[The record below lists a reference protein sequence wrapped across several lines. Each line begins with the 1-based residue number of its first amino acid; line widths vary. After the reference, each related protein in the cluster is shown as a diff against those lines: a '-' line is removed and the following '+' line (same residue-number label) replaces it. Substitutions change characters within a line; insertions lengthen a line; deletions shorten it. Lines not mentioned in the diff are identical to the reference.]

1 VDGDA
6 PPVGSE
12 RPVIVARRQTR
23 RPIPIRLLAAI
34 VVTLVAGTPL
44 AGCGSGSGGSAGADS
59 TAAPVVDEEGSKAL
73 EPVADHPTPSLPA
86 TVTSADGREVTV
98 TDVSRILP
106 LWGNLNEMVFALGL
120 GDNVVGRDVAAQFPG
135 TEDLPVVTNGHDV
148 SAEAALSL
156 EPTVVF
162 AQDDTGPPE
171 ALDQIRAAG
180 VPVVVLE
187 SPGGVDDIWPRI
199 RTMAA
204 ALGVRDAGDA
214 LVERTQAEIDTAR
227 EPIPDGDAPRVAFLY
242 LRGSAGV
249 YLLGGP
255 RSGADSMI
263 EAAGGEDAG
272 TAIGLDKSF
281 TPLTSEALVEAAPDV
296 LLLTDSGLESV
307 GGIDALLAMPGIAQT
322 PAARDR
328 RVVTVDDGVLYS
340 FGSRT
345 PQAIGELVQKFYGPG
360 DSGTNADGS

>member
-1 VDGDA
+1 VM
-6 PPVGSE
+6 
-12 RPVIVARRQTR
+12 ARRPPPR
-23 RPIPIRLLAAI
+23 SGRLRLLCVLLAAA
-34 VVTLVAGTPL
+34 VLSMVLGACGGDGAQGTD
-44 AGCGSGSGGSAGADS
+44 GSA
-59 TAAPVVDEEGSKAL
+59 PDEEGAKAL
-73 EPVADHPTPSLPA
+73 QPVADHPTQSLPA
-86 TVTSADGREVTV
+86 TVTLSDGSEVTV
-98 TDVSRILP
+98 TDTSRILP

-162 AQDDTGPPE
+162 AQEDTGPPE
-171 ALDQIRAAG
+171 ALDQIRDAG
-180 VPVVVLE
+180 VPVVVLDM
-187 SPGGVDDIWPRI
+187 PGSVDDIWPRI
-199 RTMAA
+199 RTVAA
-204 ALGVRDAGDA
+204 ALGVPDAGEE
-214 LVERTQAEIDTAR
+214 LIERTQAEIDEAR
-227 EPIPDGDAPRVAFLY
+227 APIPEGDAPRVAFLY

-255 RSGADSMI
+255 GSGADSMI

-272 TAIGLDKSF
+272 TALGLGKSF

-307 GGIDALLAMPGIAQT
+307 GGIGALLEMPGISQT

-345 PQAIGELVQKFYGPG
+345 PQAIAELVQKIHGQNP
-360 DSGTNADGS
+360 DGT

>member
-1 VDGDA
+1 MIGRVAQDVGRRG
-6 PPVGSE
+6 PV
-12 RPVIVARRQTR
+12 RAAALVVI
-23 RPIPIRLLAAI
+23 LL
-34 VVTLVAGTPL
+34 VVL
-44 AGCGSGSGGSAGADS
+44 AGCGGRQTEAGAGPGSAATVDQEGERALV
-59 TAAPVVDEEGSKAL
+59 PVVDDPEQ
-73 EPVADHPTPSLPA
+73 TLPA
-86 TVTSADGREVTV
+86 TVTLADGSEVTV
-98 TDVSRILP
+98 SDTSRILP

-120 GDNVVGRDVAAQFPG
+120 GENVVGRDVAAEFPG

-156 EPTVVF
+156 EPTVVL
-162 AQDDTGPPE
+162 AQEDTGPPE
-171 ALDQIRAAG
+171 ALQQIRDAG
-180 VPVVVLE
+180 VPVVVVE
-187 SPGGVDDIWPRI
+187 VPGSVEDIWPRI
-199 RTMAA
+199 QIVAD
-204 ALGVRDAGDA
+204 ALGLSEAGEA
-214 LVERTQAEIDTAR
+214 LVARTQGEIAEAQ
-227 EPIPDGDAPRVAFLY
+227 ESIPDGDGPRVAFLY

-263 EAAGGEDAG
+263 AAAGGEDAG
-272 TAIGLDKSF
+272 TAIGLDKAF
-281 TPLTSEALVEAAPDV
+281 TPLTSEALVTAAPDV

-345 PQAIGELVQKFYGPG
+345 PQAIGELIEKLHEQ
-360 DSGTNADGS
+360 

>member
-1 VDGDA
+1 MSSD
-6 PPVGSE
+6 PT
-12 RPVIVARRQTR
+12 RPRPRLRTR
-23 RPIPIRLLAAI
+23 ASGGRLA
-34 VVTLVAGTPL
+34 VSLVALALLLVAL
-44 AGCGSGSGGSAGADS
+44 AGCGGDGSSADAGDAPAVDSVGAEPL
-59 TAAPVVDEEGSKAL
+59 A
-73 EPVADHPTPSLPA
+73 PVADHPDQTLPA
-86 TVTSADGREVTV
+86 TVTSDDGTEVTV
-98 TDVSRILP
+98 TDTSRILP

-120 GDNVVGRDVAAQFPG
+120 GENVVGRDVAAQFPG

-171 ALDQIRAAG
+171 ALEQIRAAG
-180 VPVVVLE
+180 VPVVVVD
-187 SPGGVDDIWPRI
+187 SPGSLDDIWPRI
-199 RTMAA
+199 RVVAA
-204 ALGVRDAGDA
+204 ALGVPEAGEA
-214 LVERTQAEIDTAR
+214 LVDRTEAQIAQAQEA
-227 EPIPDGDAPRVAFLY
+227 IPEGDRPRVAFLY

-255 RSGADSMI
+255 GSGADSMI
-263 EAAGGEDAG
+263 DAAGGADAG
-272 TAIGLDKSF
+272 TDIGLDRSF
-281 TPLTSEALVEAAPDV
+281 TPLTSEAMVTAAPDV
-296 LLLTDSGLESV
+296 LLLTDSGLDSV

-345 PQAIGELVQKFYGPG
+345 PQAIAELVEKLHGQ
-360 DSGTNADGS
+360 